1 VAGTQAL
8 AVQLCTVPHVRRDGW
23 QQIRK
28 AHASGKSRPFGGT
41 HEASGCD
48 LDSPGT
54 RFHDGQMATSI
65 TGLIER
71 FYGELWNKWNDS
83 AVDDTLSPDFTF
95 RGSLG
100 RETSG
105 RQGWRQYR
113 DLVHAGSADFRN
125 EIVELVCEGE
135 RAAVRLRYTGT
146 HTGLLLG
153 CLPRS
158 GVSNTRVR
166 PSSPQIIDGSPAPG
180 SSAISTG
187 CGLSSVD
194 EHVGRPTGFTCR

>member
-1 VAGTQAL
+1 
-8 AVQLCTVPHVRRDGW
+8 VPHVRRDRW

-28 AHASGKSRPFGGT
+28 AHASGKSRPFGDT

-54 RFHDGQMATSI
+54 RSHDGQMATSI

-83 AVDDTLSPDFTF
+83 AVDDTLSPDFRF

-125 EIVELVCEGE
+125 EIVDLVCEGE
-135 RAAVRLRYTGT
+135 RVAVRLRYTGT
-146 HTGLLLG
+146 LTGLLLG
-153 CLPRS
+153 LPATQRRFEYAGAAFFTADHRWLTSAWVLGDLDGLRS
-158 GVSNTRVR
+158 QLG
-166 PSSPQIIDGSPAPG
+166 
-180 SSAISTG
+180 
-187 CGLSSVD
+187 
-194 EHVGRPTGFTCR
+194 